1 MIIAG
6 IDEAGR
12 GPAIGPLVMAIALI
26 DESKVDELAKIGVK
40 DSKLLTPLQRERMF
54 EEIQKICQFEIVS
67 VTPAEIDEAVES
79 ETTNLNWLEA
89 DTAIKMLNM
98 HKPKK
103 AFIDCPSAN
112 PKAYTKYLQEKL
124 NAKMDLVVEH
134 KADANYLIVGA
145 ASILAKVTRD
155 QAIQDLQKKHNV
167 RFGSGYPSDPVTSA
181 FIRENW
187 NRFDFFRKSWG
198 TWKAAANKTKQKKLE
213 F

>member
-26 DESKVDELAKIGVK
+26 DESKVDELQKIGVK
-40 DSKLLTPLQRERMF
+40 DSKLLSPLQRERMF
-54 EEIQKICQFEIVS
+54 HEIKKVCQFEIIS
-67 VTPAEIDEAVES
+67 ISPQEIDAAVES

-89 DTAIKMLNM
+89 DTAIKMLNSY
-98 HKPKK
+98 KPQK

-112 PKAYTKYLQEKL
+112 PKAYTKYLVEKL
-124 NAKMDLVVEH
+124 SFKPELVVEH

-155 QAIQDLQKKHNV
+155 HAIEELQKKHNV

-181 FIRENW
+181 FIRVNW
-187 NRFDFFRKSWG
+187 NKYDFFRKSWG
-198 TWKAAANKTKQKKLE
+198 TWKTAASKEKQSKLKL
-213 F
+213 

>member
-26 DESKVDELAKIGVK
+26 DESKVDELQKIGVK
-40 DSKLLTPLQRERMF
+40 DSKLLSPLQRERMF
-54 EEIQKICQFEIVS
+54 SEIKKVCQFEIISVS
-67 VTPAEIDEAVES
+67 PEEIDAAVES

-89 DTAIKMLNM
+89 DTAIKMLNSF
-98 HKPKK
+98 KPNK
-103 AFIDCPSAN
+103 AYIDCPSAN
-112 PKAYTKYLQEKL
+112 PKAYEKYLREKL
-124 NAKMDLVVEH
+124 KANMDLVVEH

-155 QAIQDLQKKHNV
+155 HAIEALQKKHNV
-167 RFGSGYPSDPVTSA
+167 RFGSGYPSDPITSA
-181 FIRENW
+181 FIRANW
-187 NRFDFFRKSWG
+187 HKYDFFRKSWS
-198 TWKAAANKTKQKKLE
+198 TWKAAAHKTTQKKLE